1 MKSEPTVA
9 PSSVATG
16 RDGWGGSSRAVGPGG
31 AGGGAWGGD
40 AGGALWGAGATWVG
54 RSGVVATGGFSA
66 RSMMSIHADICPDL
80 PLWLVATICTAAL
93 PACVGAPSICAASR
107 AEIVES
113 HSFGQPV
120 RRQPKPFPAG
130 VGEGRQLGVIRSADS
145 RGGQIDHRLR
155 RARRQAVDQFIRFRD
170 VQRWRVGRLRWSF
183 RVRRGLNFRGL
194 RGRLRRRT
202 WALPSMPPA

>member
-16 RDGWGGSSRAVGPGG
+16 SDGWGGSSRAVGPGG

-54 RSGVVATGGFSA
+54 RSGVVAAEGFSA
-66 RSMMSIHADICPDL
+66 LVHDVDPRRHLPRFAIVVGCDDLNRSASRVRRRAFDL
-80 PLWLVATICTAAL
+80 
-93 PACVGAPSICAASR
+93 AASR

-120 RRQPKPFPAG
+120 RGQPKPFATG
-130 VGEGRQLGVIRSADS
+130 VGEGRQLGVIRGADS
-145 RGGQIDHRLR
+145 RARQINHRLR
-155 RARRQAVDQFIRFRD
+155 RARRQAVDQFISFRD
-170 VQRWRVGRLRWSF
+170 M
-183 RVRRGLNFRGL
+183 RR
-194 RGRLRRRT
+194 
-202 WALPSMPPA
+202 